1 MKLYSNYYWP
11 DADQRTAEAVM
22 REVALLPSYLKHC
35 KSKRTCIQAG
45 GNVGVYAQEL
55 SRSFDLVITIEPD
68 PDNWACLTKN
78 VVSPNIVAHHAAI
91 GDTRGR
97 VSTFRQPH
105 EEANYG
111 ATMVQASEIG
121 VPVKV
126 VDDAGLGE
134 LDFLL
139 LDVEGYEL
147 PAVRGAVETIKR
159 CRPVIAVEVKGL
171 GSQFGYTNDALKS
184 FVEAQGYHIADR
196 IGRDII
202 FTPIP

>member
-55 SRSFDLVITIEPD
+55 SRSFDLVVTLEPD
-68 PDNWACLTKN
+68 PDNWECLVRN
-78 VVSPNIVAHHAAI
+78 VVAPNVVAHHSAI
-91 GDTRGR
+91 GDSYGR

-105 EEANYG
+105 EATNYG
-111 ATMVQASEIG
+111 ATMIQASEKG
-121 VPVKV
+121 VPVKR
-126 VDDAGLGE
+126 VDDAHLGA

-147 PAVRGAVETIKR
+147 PALKGAVETIKR
-159 CRPVIAVEVKGL
+159 CRPVIAVEMKGL
-171 GSQFGYTNDALKS
+171 GAQFGYSNDALKT
-184 FVEAQGYHIADR
+184 FVEAQGYRVADK
-196 IGRDII
+196 IGRDMI
-202 FTPIP
+202 FAPLP